1 MFTLMRLEK
10 LPQPSQAENWEWGC
24 CEAEDLS
31 SPPAFL
37 RLDSFSASLPAGHP
51 ATEDSLWE
59 AGTAPQREGP
69 AGARGARISDVWG
82 RPSNPDP
89 LAWWTRE
96 LVLVGLH
103 HVSSAPDCNTAVRT
117 TAESSE
123 APGDGERRRGLETP
137 ATSQSTALQGVRRGS
152 RCIEVPELTS
162 PTLAPA
168 KHLIMRV
175 TGCTHWGTA
184 PRPLPLPCPTA
195 GATPCGGASPS
206 GSPRSDSRW
215 RLGRNGW

>member
-1 MFTLMRLEK
+1 MCYLVHISKITSYKLLHQISPLLLCLTDSKIIHFGVLIMFTLMRLEK

-31 SPPAFL
+31 SPPTFL

-96 LVLVGLH
+96 LVLVI
-103 HVSSAPDCNTAVRT
+103 
-117 TAESSE
+117 SSE
-123 APGDGERRRGLETP
+123 
-137 ATSQSTALQGVRRGS
+137 SQQELQKMIYFYLFRHG
-152 RCIEVPELTS
+152 
-162 PTLAPA
+162 
-168 KHLIMRV
+168 
-175 TGCTHWGTA
+175 
-184 PRPLPLPCPTA
+184 
-195 GATPCGGASPS
+195 
-206 GSPRSDSRW
+206 
-215 RLGRNGW
+215 